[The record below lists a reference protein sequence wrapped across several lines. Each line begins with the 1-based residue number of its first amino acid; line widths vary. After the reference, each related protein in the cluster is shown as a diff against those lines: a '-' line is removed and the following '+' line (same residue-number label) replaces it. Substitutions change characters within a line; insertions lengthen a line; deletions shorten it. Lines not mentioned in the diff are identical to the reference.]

1 MANAFNLFSALAV
14 LLLVLA
20 MAFLTHAR
28 PLETPEPTLEA
39 RLKLDA
45 DSPSCW
51 ESLTQIQSCSG
62 EVILFFLNGET
73 YLGDACCHAIHT
85 ISHQCWPDMMET
97 LGYTTEEGDI
107 LEGYCDQEIADS
119 PPSPPSVMADM
130 AAPVKGLL
138 H

>member
-1 MANAFNLFSALAV
+1 MAKTFNLSSALAV
-14 LLLVLA
+14 FLVLE

-28 PLETPEPTLEA
+28 PLGTPKPTLAA

-73 YLGDACCHAIHT
+73 YLGNACCHAIHT

-119 PPSPPSVMADM
+119 PPSLPSVKAGV
-130 AAPVKGLL
+130 AVPAKGLL
-138 H
+138 S